1 MNEARQQ
8 LEMAEL
14 LGYGKKK
21 DFEPLYA
28 ELKKVKQKTAG
39 EAAEKA
45 GSMKSRQSCPS
56 CSETAG

>member
-1 MNEARQQ
+1 
-8 LEMAEL
+8 MAEL

-39 EAAEKA
+39 EAAEKLA
-45 GSMKSRQSCPS
+45 R
-56 CSETAG
+56 

>member
-1 MNEARQQ
+1 
-8 LEMAEL
+8 MAEP

-39 EAAEKA
+39 RRRKKA
-45 GSMKSRQSCPS
+45 GSMKSR
-56 CSETAG
+56 